1 MLFLNLSDTISQ
13 KALLRTAIRNSAFVI
28 LFGFSVKISPIHGST
43 FDQIILILRSQLR
56 GIRE

>member
-28 LFGFSVKISPIHGST
+28 LFSFYYVPLKYRP
-43 FDQIILILRSQLR
+43 FMAVLLIR
-56 GIRE
+56 